1 MTPQGFGH
9 PPQWDHRLP
18 RVNDLLAPITPST
31 RAGTAPTLLP
41 PPNKDPRASH
51 YVGSQSLAQ
60 YRSPWASECIPQ
72 GCRQDGL
79 QARSP
84 VAHPLSR
91 GVNDHDRLSD
101 VPVSERQVLYPLQD
115 PAPKCSPYSS
125 FGPVAHY
132 AVDGDSGARATHSI
146 REQGTAG
153 RASPSTPTE
162 QLSRP
167 KPAAGAAVESPWG
180 LTKAGKARKRLEQAC
195 VNCRKKKTKCEPMS
209 SSPKC
214 LPCERNGSDCYFD
227 SA

>member
-1 MTPQGFGH
+1 MPQGFGH
-9 PPQWDHRLP
+9 PPPWDHQLP
-18 RVNDLLAPITPST
+18 GMNDLLAPIAPSP
-31 RAGTAPTLLP
+31 RAGTVPTLLP
-41 PPNKDPRASH
+41 PPNKDPRVSH
-51 YVGSQSLAQ
+51 YVGSQSLAR
-60 YRSPWASECIPQ
+60 YRSPWASERTPQ
-72 GCRQDGL
+72 GRRQDGL

-84 VAHPLSR
+84 VAHPLGR

-101 VPVSERQVLYPLQD
+101 VPASEHQVLYPPQD
-115 PAPKCSPYSS
+115 PVPKCSPYSS
-125 FGPVAHY
+125 LGSVAHY
-132 AVDGDSGARATHSI
+132 AVDGDSGVRATHSI

-153 RASPSTPTE
+153 SAPSRTPTE

-167 KPAAGAAVESPWG
+167 KPAAGATVESPWG

-209 SSPKC
+209 SSSKC